1 LRKQGLMP
9 ELVSRKLQRQ
19 SNPIPGSTLTT
30 VLIAV
35 VVITALYFGREVL
48 VPIALAVLL
57 SFVLAPLVRVLQ
69 GWHFPRGVAVVVVG
83 LFAFAAIFGLGALMV
98 SQVNQ
103 LAGDLPGYQ
112 STLRDKIQGLRG
124 AAGGAGT
131 LERASEVLQNLSKEI
146 DKPNRNTATTPLNEH
161 AASNKPIPVEVKQP
175 DAGALETLTTLIAP
189 LIHPLA
195 TTGIVVIFVIFILI
209 QHQDLR
215 NRLVRLAGAQDLQR
229 TTAALDDA
237 GQRLSR
243 LFLTQLALNAGFG
256 FVIGI
261 GLWIIGVPSAPL
273 WGMLAMIM
281 RFVPYIGAM
290 ISAIF
295 PLILAAAVG
304 PGWTMV
310 LVTAALFLIA
320 ETIAGQAIEPMLYG
334 QSTGLSPVAVI
345 ASATFWTWLWGP
357 IGLVLATPLTM
368 CLVVVGRHVDRLNF
382 LEVMFGD
389 EPPLTPAELIY
400 QRMLARDPVEA
411 AEQAE
416 IFLKERP
423 LVAYYDEILLQGLK
437 LAQADAERGLL
448 DEGRM
453 QLFRDSVAEIVDDL
467 GTHKDIVAPSEP
479 ADAEAP
485 LAQLDKAETA
495 CTVAL
500 LPEQWRSGKPVMCV
514 PGIGLLDEA
523 TAIVLAQLVERQGIG
538 ARAEQADALSMSR
551 IFSLDAKDV
560 VLICLCYVENASSA
574 QIRYAVRRL
583 RRRAPEAFILVA
595 LFGDVVRVEELV
607 KSGNTDFVQSSFLA
621 TVGKIIAVANSI
633 DEKHDLPK
641 PSMVGAAR

>member
-1 LRKQGLMP
+1 
-9 ELVSRKLQRQ
+9 
-19 SNPIPGSTLTT
+19 
-30 VLIAV
+30 
-35 VVITALYFGREVL
+35 
-48 VPIALAVLL
+48 
-57 SFVLAPLVRVLQ
+57 
-69 GWHFPRGVAVVVVG
+69 
-83 LFAFAAIFGLGALMV
+83 
-98 SQVNQ
+98 
-103 LAGDLPGYQ
+103 
-112 STLRDKIQGLRG
+112 
-124 AAGGAGT
+124 
-131 LERASEVLQNLSKEI
+131 
-146 DKPNRNTATTPLNEH
+146 
-161 AASNKPIPVEVKQP
+161 
-175 DAGALETLTTLIAP
+175 
-189 LIHPLA
+189 
-195 TTGIVVIFVIFILI
+195 
-209 QHQDLR
+209 
-215 NRLVRLAGAQDLQR
+215 
-229 TTAALDDA
+229 
-237 GQRLSR
+237 
-243 LFLTQLALNAGFG
+243 
-256 FVIGI
+256 
-261 GLWIIGVPSAPL
+261 
-273 WGMLAMIM
+273 
-281 RFVPYIGAM
+281 VPYIGAM

-304 PGWTMV
+304 PGWMMV

-320 ETIAGQAIEPMLYG
+320 ETIAGQAIEPLLYG

-389 EPPLTPAELIY
+389 EPPLTPAELVY

-416 IFLKERP
+416 IFLKEKP
-423 LVAYYDEILLQGLK
+423 LVTYYDEILLEGLK

-448 DEGRM
+448 DADRM

-467 GTHKDIVAPSEP
+467 STHKDTVAPDEP

-500 LPEQWRSGKPVMCV
+500 LPERWRSGKPVMCV

-523 TAIVLAQLVERQGIG
+523 TAIVLAQLVERRGIG

-595 LFGDVVRVEELV
+595 LFGDVARVEELDGP
-607 KSGNTDFVQSSFLA
+607 GNTAFVQSSFLA
-621 TVGKIIAVANSI
+621 TVDKIVAVANSI
-633 DEKHDLPK
+633 DEKHDSPK
-641 PSMVGAAR
+641 PSMVAAAR